1 MTQPFSVA
9 ALFDEDPSVPQIAKS
24 VAQVSMADAMIKI
37 RANLPTRE
45 DIDSLGKEHRDDY
58 SKITD
63 QLLDQHKTADL
74 GEMGAKINELV
85 VASKG
90 FDPKQHKSGGL
101 LNKVM
106 NTFRNEREGML
117 SHMQSVKTRVE
128 KIVTEL
134 DAMATLHKQRIQDL
148 AGLQQANLAYH
159 EGLKEAAFKGEDWLV
174 VQAEELAKPIDPN
187 DSFAAAKISALQQ
200 DNQRL
205 QVSVNDFKNGMTL
218 AKQQAIEIQM
228 TTNNARSI
236 LEEFE
241 RAKTTVIPALKSLLA
256 QHLISIEQ
264 KHAIETDNL
273 LRETLASAMIAQTQ
287 LTSENTVQLATLQQK
302 STISVQT
309 LDDCQKILE
318 DTALKVKEIE
328 EAGRKQRIEDAT
340 KRADIEKRLLASV
353 RNS

>member
-1 MTQPFSVA
+1 
-9 ALFDEDPSVPQIAKS
+9 
-24 VAQVSMADAMIKI
+24 
-37 RANLPTRE
+37 
-45 DIDSLGKEHRDDY
+45 
-58 SKITD
+58 
-63 QLLDQHKTADL
+63 
-74 GEMGAKINELV
+74 
-85 VASKG
+85 
-90 FDPKQHKSGGL
+90 
-101 LNKVM
+101 
-106 NTFRNEREGML
+106 
-117 SHMQSVKTRVE
+117 MQSVKTRVE

>member
-1 MTQPFSVA
+1 MEINMPEPFLVS
-9 ALFDEDPSVPQIAKS
+9 ALFDEDPSSPKAV
-24 VAQVSMADAMIKI
+24 VSTTRKL
-37 RANLPTRE
+37 ANLALPSRE

-63 QLLDQHKTADL
+63 SLLDTHKTADL
-74 GEMGAKINELV
+74 GEMGSKINELV

-90 FDPKQHKSGGL
+90 FDPKQHKTGGL
-101 LNKVM
+101 FNRIM
-106 NTFRNEREGML
+106 NTFHNEREGML

-128 KIVTEL
+128 KIVAEL
-134 DAMATLHKQRIQDL
+134 DTMAVLHKQRIQSLD
-148 AGLQQANLAYH
+148 GLQNANLAYH
-159 EGLKEAAFKGEDWLV
+159 EGLKEASFKGEDWLV
-174 VQAEELAKPIDPN
+174 VQQAELASPVDPN
-187 DSFAAAKISALQQ
+187 DGFAAARISALQQ

-256 QHLISIEQ
+256 QHLIAIEQ
-264 KHAIETDNL
+264 KHAIETDDL
-273 LRETLASAMIAQTQ
+273 LRSTLDAAMRAHTQ
-287 LTSENTVQLATLQQK
+287 LTSENTVQIAALQQK
-302 STISVQT
+302 STISTQT

-318 DTALKVKEIE
+318 DTALKVKAIE
-328 EAGRKQRIEDAT
+328 EAGRQQRITDST

-353 RNS
+353 RNSN